1 MTNQH
6 ALVSR
11 LSSLALPSPYLPVM
25 PSRPKE
31 SLAEKVLRL
40 EAELKVKDSHIAA
53 LRTPSKKH
61 RKLILR
67 PEGQSGRANGYNL
80 QEAMGL
86 KRQKDRFCRLSR
98 ISRSYMFKYLNPHK
112 TIQKQGPT
120 RVDKVIKLTWYCVT
134 YRSIS
139 HFQGGWPIRDL
150 MKKMLQ
156 NSVNSLK
163 ADQRAEALAEEEDSN
178 SEEQVVAAPKKKK
191 AGGKSSKSQSDSES
205 DDDEEL
211 DWINDEGDSDLDD
224 EGSDDQVVVKKS
236 DGRKL
241 TAFQSQSN
249 RGTKRAVSPNHE
261 DEDEPSKK
269 KKKASRPFKLIKNN
283 SPPDRTGIKV
293 QITKRKQNSAKGKWI
308 IVVGSLVLIRLQHK
322 SSSNQDEERP
332 KKRAKFSDNNSSPPV
347 RRPVKPDRPTH
358 FQIPQQCPKSG
369 CDESVPD
376 SPSDDLSQLFKKCSK
391 LISSADYQQFQ
402 LDAIVQ
408 DICAHISHE
417 NDVLRLET
425 LGRSKGWPFSLDFDL
440 IVTRILSLSSE
451 LYDLC
456 TDNDT
461 LDNSIAWFNF
471 LESIDGKIHEFSKY
485 GPKKFTNAA
494 RHARCGYFGPQGSAV
509 IVSTICRIF
518 TGVFSHIRRH
528 LSEVIRGQI
537 TASPNSF
544 DSEMRKSPPAEI
556 FPLDISHNDTFL
568 HADDIRTASSEFG
581 DMFNWDLEDEDF
593 KLIEQT
599 NLDAA
604 ADRTDNHFANY
615 DFSPSPSATSPSPPP
630 PPNKKSDVPAPNHAA
645 RAMGPPRTSRKSLFA
660 AVIEPDVTDIEL
672 TLDDFPP
679 RGSKSTKSKA
689 NTKSEQKTDK
699 KNQSSKAELVIIL
712 KHPVTALAV
721 PTECD
726 HCFVFAFNSLL
737 L

>member
-1 MTNQH
+1 
-6 ALVSR
+6 
-11 LSSLALPSPYLPVM
+11 M

-53 LRTPSKKH
+53 LRTPSQKH
-61 RKLILR
+61 RKLIPR

-86 KRQKDRFCRLSR
+86 KRHKDRFCRVSR

-112 TIQKQGPT
+112 TIQKQDPT
-120 RVDKVIKLTWYCVT
+120 RVDKVIKLVMKKYTFFS
-134 YRSIS
+134 R
-139 HFQGGWPIRDL
+139 FQGGWPIRDL

-163 ADQRAEALAEEEDSN
+163 ADRRAEALAEEEDSN

-236 DGRKL
+236 DVRKS
-241 TAFQSQSN
+241 TGNMNSQSN

-269 KKKASRPFKLIKNN
+269 KKKASRPSQLIKTS
-283 SPPDRTGIKV
+283 SPADRTGIKV

-308 IVVGSLVLIRLQHK
+308 IVVGLLVLIRLQHK
-322 SSSNQDEERP
+322 SSSNQEEERP
-332 KKRAKFSDNNSSPPV
+332 KKRAKISDNNPSPPV
-347 RRPVKPDRPTH
+347 RRPVKPDPPTR
-358 FQIPQQCPKSG
+358 FQIPQQCPKSS
-369 CDESVPD
+369 CDESVPAT
-376 SPSDDLSQLFKKCSK
+376 P
-391 LISSADYQQFQ
+391 

-408 DICAHISHE
+408 DICANISHE
-417 NDVLRLET
+417 NDILRLET

-440 IVTRILSLSSE
+440 IVTRILSMSSE

-456 TDNDT
+456 TDYET

-471 LESIDGKIHEFSKY
+471 LESINGKIHEFSKY

-494 RHARCGYFGPQGSAV
+494 QHARCGYFGPQGSAV

-528 LSEVIRGQI
+528 LSEVIRDQI

-556 FPLDISHNDTFL
+556 LPLDISTNGTFL
-568 HADDIRTASSEFG
+568 HADNIRTASSEFG
-581 DMFNWDLEDEDF
+581 DMFNWDLDDEDF

-604 ADRTDNHFANY
+604 ANRTDNHFANY
-615 DFSPSPSATSPSPPP
+615 NFLAHLPLQVCPALTS
-630 PPNKKSDVPAPNHAA
+630 KQESDAPAPNHAPQA
-645 RAMGPPRTSRKSLFA
+645 AKPPKTSRKSVFA

-672 TLDDFPP
+672 TLDDFPHEDP
-679 RGSKSTKSKA
+679 NDEVKA

-699 KNQSSKAELVIIL
+699 KNQSSKAELSN
-712 KHPVTALAV
+712 HSANTAA
-721 PTECD
+721 PRYSTRSS
-726 HCFVFAFNSLL
+726 NRM
-737 L
+737 

>member
-1 MTNQH
+1 MKW
-6 ALVSR
+6 L
-11 LSSLALPSPYLPVM
+11 
-25 PSRPKE
+25 
-31 SLAEKVLRL
+31 
-40 EAELKVKDSHIAA
+40 AA

-61 RKLILR
+61 RKLIPR
-67 PEGQSGRANGYNL
+67 PEGQSGRADGYNL

-112 TIQKQGPT
+112 TIQKQDPT

-139 HFQGGWPIRDL
+139 RFQGGWPIRDL

-163 ADQRAEALAEEEDSN
+163 ADRRAEEDSN
-178 SEEQVVAAPKKKK
+178 SEEQVVAAPKKKS

-224 EGSDDQVVVKKS
+224 EGSDDQVVVKRS
-236 DGRKL
+236 DSRK
-241 TAFQSQSN
+241 SQSN

-269 KKKASRPFKLIKNN
+269 KKKASRPSQLIKNN
-283 SPPDRTGIKV
+283 SPADRTGIKV

-308 IVVGSLVLIRLQHK
+308 IVIGSLVLIRVQHK

-332 KKRAKFSDNNSSPPV
+332 KKRAKFTTEIASPPV
-347 RRPVKPDRPTH
+347 RRAVKLDRPTH
-358 FQIPQQCPKSG
+358 FQIPQQCLKSG
-369 CDESVPD
+369 CNESVPA
-376 SPSDDLSQLFKKCSK
+376 SPSDDLSQLFKEHSE

-425 LGRSKGWPFSLDFDL
+425 L
-440 IVTRILSLSSE
+440 
-451 LYDLC
+451 
-456 TDNDT
+456 DNDT

-471 LESIDGKIHEFSKY
+471 LESINGKIHEFSKY

-528 LSEVIRGQI
+528 LSEVIRDQI

-544 DSEMRKSPPAEI
+544 DSETRKSPPAEI
-556 FPLDISHNDTFL
+556 FPLDMFFEFVWFHISCRIN
-568 HADDIRTASSEFG
+568 
-581 DMFNWDLEDEDF
+581 
-593 KLIEQT
+593 
-599 NLDAA
+599 
-604 ADRTDNHFANY
+604 
-615 DFSPSPSATSPSPPP
+615 
-630 PPNKKSDVPAPNHAA
+630 
-645 RAMGPPRTSRKSLFA
+645 PPRLSR
-660 AVIEPDVTDIEL
+660 VII
-672 TLDDFPP
+672 
-679 RGSKSTKSKA
+679 RR
-689 NTKSEQKTDK
+689 
-699 KNQSSKAELVIIL
+699 IL

-721 PTECD
+721 PTES
-726 HCFVFAFNSLL
+726 HIGPSMRKQAFHQQGRAPSAFGAPRVRKGLQTFAEDVVRARKCLETPMVVNRQWLRLHHNAQALVRLRFLISRPFDPFSSILVAGVGECMIMRAAVDDMVQRGAGLVPARWMDAFGHLRISFSGKAFGSKHRQMNTHFPHFELGPALSKIATEGSRGLRTYVVSG
-737 L
+737 

>member
-61 RKLILR
+61 RKLIPR
-67 PEGQSGRANGYNL
+67 PEGQAGRANGYNL

-98 ISRSYMFKYLNPHK
+98 ISRSYMFKYLSPHK
-112 TIQKQGPT
+112 TIQKQDPT
-120 RVDKVIKLTWYCVT
+120 RVDKVIKLVMKKYTFFS
-134 YRSIS
+134 R
-139 HFQGGWPIRDL
+139 FQGGWPIRDL

-236 DGRKL
+236 DGRKS
-241 TAFQSQSN
+241 TGNMNSQSN
-249 RGTKRAVSPNHE
+249 RGTKRAVSPNPE

-308 IVVGSLVLIRLQHK
+308 IVVESLVLIRLQHK

-347 RRPVKPDRPTH
+347 RCPVKPDRPTH
-358 FQIPQQCPKSG
+358 FQIPQKCLKSG

-376 SPSDDLSQLFKKCSK
+376 SPSDDLSQLFKKHSK
-391 LISSADYQQFQ
+391 LISSADHQQFQ

-471 LESIDGKIHEFSKY
+471 LESIDGKIHEFRKY

-509 IVSTICRIF
+509 IVSTICPIF
-518 TGVFSHIRRH
+518 TGLIADH
-528 LSEVIRGQI
+528 
-537 TASPNSF
+537 T
-544 DSEMRKSPPAEI
+544 
-556 FPLDISHNDTFL
+556 NDTFL

-599 NLDAA
+599 NIDAA

-615 DFSPSPSATSPSPPP
+615 DFSPSPSVTSPSPPP
-630 PPNKKSDVPAPNHAA
+630 PPNKKSDVSAPNHAA

-660 AVIEPDVTDIEL
+660 VVIEPDVTDIEL

-699 KNQSSKAELVIIL
+699 KNQSSKAELGD
-712 KHPVTALAV
+712 HTAN
-721 PTECD
+721 TE
-726 HCFVFAFNSLL
+726 APRYSTRSSNRM
-737 L
+737 